1 MLLCDVAGLAQLRQP
16 SQPMRVPTYNAAVL
30 PKLPI
35 ASRAMTAT
43 PRQPSVRAAP
53 AGWDDEEDER
63 ESHPF
68 KRLSREEAEALREQ
82 DPPLSPWRVV
92 LVQLLVGVVLALLT
106 WALIG
111 SPSSAMSS
119 FYGALC
125 VVLPGALMARGMTSR
140 FARLNAG
147 VAAVSF
153 MMWEFGKIGVSV
165 VMLVLAPKIVHD
177 VSWPALLV
185 ALFVCIKIY
194 WVALLWRGSK
204 KR

>member
-1 MLLCDVAGLAQLRQP
+1 
-16 SQPMRVPTYNAAVL
+16 MRVPTYNPTVL
-30 PKLPI
+30 PKPHLTSAAVP
-35 ASRAMTAT
+35 SPSKQPVT
-43 PRQPSVRAAP
+43 PVGPGTWRS
-53 AGWDDEEDER
+53 WDDEEDGAPDR
-63 ESHPF
+63 EF
-68 KRLSREEAEALREQ
+68 KSLTREQARELRER
-82 DPPLSPWRVV
+82 DPSISPWRVV
-92 LVQLLVGVVLALLT
+92 LVQALVGVLVAGLVALLAGPRAAVS
-106 WALIG
+106 AL
-111 SPSSAMSS
+111 
-119 FYGALC
+119 YGALC
-125 VVLPGALMARGMTSR
+125 VVLPGLLMARGITSR
-140 FARLNAG
+140 FSGLNAG